1 MFTEKLNIV
10 EFVTIAIMYYMHVLS
25 CTQLDV
31 KNIKELYG
39 S

>member
-10 EFVTIAIMYYMHVLS
+10 EFVTIAIMYYVHVLS
-25 CTQLDV
+25 YTQLDV
-31 KNIKELYG
+31 ENIKELYD

>member
-10 EFVTIAIMYYMHVLS
+10 EFVTIAAMYYVHVLS

-31 KNIKELYG
+31 KYIKELYD